1 MGVSIKDIA
10 LALNLSKTTVSW
22 ILSGKG
28 EAKGFSESTIKQV
41 KKYAQDVNYRPNLL
55 ARSLSLGT
63 TNTIGL
69 IIPSIGDTFYAQM
82 AQAIEREAEK
92 HNYVLTVC
100 SSEGNSARET
110 QLIQTLRSKQV
121 DGLIIAPAKKSQIGI
136 NVLLHDSFPFVLIDR
151 YFPELET
158 NYIIVDNGDS
168 SYRLVHDMIEKGSKK
183 VVLMTTDVHLFVMNQ
198 RIEGYKKALNDGGI
212 EYDDRLCKQVSRT
225 DYESDVK
232 KKLDEL
238 FEEVPDVDAFYFSTH
253 YLALETIRYF
263 IHRGIDYHRRFKMA
277 CFHNTIALDILA
289 PEMAIARMPIEEMGV
304 KAVDILIGNIK
315 QTVKS
320 CQGIILKNTL
330 YGLE

>member
-151 YFPELET
+151 YFPELKT

-198 RIEGYKKALNDGGI
+198 RIEGYKKALNDCRI
-212 EYDDRLCKQVSRT
+212 EYDERLCKQVLRT
-225 DYESDVK
+225 DYESDVIN
-232 KKLDEL
+232 KLDEL

-289 PEMAIARMPIEEMGV
+289 PEMSIARMPIEEMGA

-315 QTVKS
+315 QAVQS
-320 CQGIILKNTL
+320 CQGVILKNTL
-330 YGLE
+330 YGVE

>member
-28 EAKGFSESTIKQV
+28 ESRGFSEATIKQV

-110 QLIQTLRSKQV
+110 QLIQTLRAKQV
-121 DGLIIAPAKKSQIGI
+121 DGLIIAPAKKSQVGI

-158 NYIIVDNGDS
+158 NYIIVDNEDS
-168 SYRLVHDMIEKGSKK
+168 SYQLVRNLIKRGCKK
-183 VVLMTTDVHLFVMNQ
+183 VALMTTDVHLFVMNQ
-198 RIEGYKKALNDGGI
+198 RIEGYKKALSDTGLI
-212 EYDDRLCKQVSRT
+212 YDDKLCKQISRI
-225 DYESDVK
+225 DYEVDII

-238 FEEVPDVDAFYFSTH
+238 FDESPDVDAFYFSTH

-263 IHRGIDYHRRFKMA
+263 IDRGIDYHHKFGMA

-304 KAVDILIGNIK
+304 KAVDILLSNIK

-320 CQGIILKNTL
+320 CQGIILKNSL
-330 YGLE
+330 YGIE